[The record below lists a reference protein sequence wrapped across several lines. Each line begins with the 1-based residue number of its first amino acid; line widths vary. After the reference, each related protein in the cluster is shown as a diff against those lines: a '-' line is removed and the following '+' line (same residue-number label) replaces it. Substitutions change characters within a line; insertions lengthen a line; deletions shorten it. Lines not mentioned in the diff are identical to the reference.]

1 MIKRIFAIAL
11 CACFALTLAACGCNS
26 SNPENKG
33 KTVISQVQEGDTANN
48 NKPVKA
54 VVHGRISGDAAP
66 TGWAVKS
73 DEGGDY
79 ITYVKGDDGNVENS
93 DAYIQF
99 GCDSISAE
107 DLFKSAQNLNDTKG
121 MGYSTDSVTI
131 GDKLYFAIYPNEG
144 QNSLFGTVNN
154 GTLIINYKGVD
165 INDPVVQ
172 KIISGIVIEP
182 EK

>member
-26 SNPENKG
+26 SSSDNKG
-33 KTVISQVQEGDTANN
+33 KTVISQVQEGDTGN

-54 VVHGRISGDAAP
+54 IVHGRI
-66 TGWAVKS
+66 AVKT
-73 DEGGDY
+73 DEGGDF

-93 DAYIQF
+93 DSYIQF